1 MEFINKEHELFWKEK
16 NLLLQKYGTTD
27 SYYRA
32 LVYTL
37 GICETTRNNFNKIF
51 DIEKGEINIDSINDP
66 YQTSTS
72 AKVTRMAFSLFNGCN
87 YDSEI
92 NIEKGQ
98 ISSNYNVSDIF
109 CCSYAPYFFEAVKIK
124 YPEYTISQEEQQ
136 KYKALTYM
144 RVGNIE
150 QLDYYIDE
158 KIENKKDKNMVSLY
172 MRTNKVDEDMINA
185 DIYFQRDKLE
195 KYCKK
200 NNIVNRVYYID
211 VRKNG
216 VSEDREALDK
226 LIEDIK
232 AGKIKQIVVTN
243 ISRLFRNPSKI
254 TSLLENN
261 YMKNIDI
268 ITLDGGCIN
277 RKSYIEIIKKLGFE
291 ELARDIKRKQIKD
304 RKDKS
309 R

>member
-1 MEFINKEHELFWKEK
+1 MKFIDKEHELFWKEK
-16 NLLLQKYGTTD
+16 NLLLQEYGTTS
-27 SYYRA
+27 SYYKA

-72 AKVTRMAFSLFNGCN
+72 VKVTRMAFSLFNGCN
-87 YDSEI
+87 YDSEKD
-92 NIEKGQ
+92 IETGK

-109 CCSYAPYFFEAVKIK
+109 CCSYAPYFFDAVKIR
-124 YPEYTISQEEQQ
+124 YPEYTRSQEEQQ
-136 KYKALTYM
+136 EHKSVTYM

-150 QLDYYIDE
+150 QLDHYIDE
-158 KIENKKDKNMVSLY
+158 KIENKKDKNMVALY
-172 MRTNKVDEDMINA
+172 MRTNRVDGDMINA
-185 DIYFQRDKLE
+185 DIYSQRDKLE
-195 KYCKK
+195 EYCKK
-200 NNIVNRVYYID
+200 NNIVNRTYYID

-216 VSEDREALDK
+216 LSEDREALDK

-261 YMKNIDI
+261 YMKNVDI
-268 ITLDGGCIN
+268 ITLDGECIN
-277 RKSYIEIIKKLGFE
+277 RKSYIEIMKKLGFE
-291 ELARDIKRKQIKD
+291 KLARDIKRKQIKD
-304 RKDKS
+304 KRDKS